1 METASPPPGHTGLLS
16 SLRSLGDSL
25 LATVQD
31 RLELFSVELQE
42 EKYRLILT
50 FVWISAAVFT
60 AMMALAF
67 ASLTLV
73 YLFWESA
80 RLAVLGGLTVF
91 YTAALVAIIL
101 AFRRYL
107 ARQPRPFS
115 ATRQEIGKDR
125 SCIRNES

>member
-1 METASPPPGHTGLLS
+1 MQTAPSAPAGILD
-16 SLRSLGDSL
+16 SLRVLGDSL

-42 EKYRLILT
+42 EKFRLILT
-50 FVWISAAVFT
+50 FIWISAAVFT
-60 AMMALAF
+60 AMMAIAF

-80 RLAVLGGLTVF
+80 RLAVLGGLTLF
-91 YTAALVAIIL
+91 YVGALVWIIL
-101 AFRRYL
+101 AFRRYI
-107 ARQPRPFS
+107 ARQPSPFS

-125 SCIRNES
+125 TCIRNES

>member
-1 METASPPPGHTGLLS
+1 MEPESPAPAGYLS
-16 SLRSLGDSL
+16 SLKSLGDGL

-42 EKYRLILT
+42 EKFRLIQT
-50 FVWISAAVFT
+50 FIWISAAVFT

-80 RLAVLGGLTVF
+80 RLGVLTALTLL
-91 YTAALVAIIL
+91 YTGALVAIAV
-101 AFRRYL
+101 AFRRFL
-107 ARQPRPFS
+107 ARQPAPFA
-115 ATRQEIGKDR
+115 ATRQEISEDR
-125 SCIRNES
+125 ACIRNGN

>member
-1 METASPPPGHTGLLS
+1 MQTVPAAPSGFLDS
-16 SLRSLGDSL
+16 FRVLGDSL

-42 EKYRLILT
+42 EKFRLILT
-50 FVWISAAVFT
+50 FIWISAAVFT
-60 AMMALAF
+60 AIMTITF

-80 RLAVLGGLTVF
+80 RLAVFGGLTVF
-91 YTAALVAIIL
+91 YAGALVAIIF
-101 AFRRYL
+101 AFRRYI
-107 ARQPRPFS
+107 ARQPRPFA

-125 SCIRNES
+125 TCIRNEN